1 MSKEFLT
8 KLVGELAEV
17 IKFHELE
24 TVDSKAAELLEL
36 LDHLDEDYQ
45 TGDPSMDTWIE
56 EIRQANMVKTTR

>member
-24 TVDSKAAELLEL
+24 TVDSKAAELLEM
-36 LDHLDEDYQ
+36 LDHLEEDVEV
-45 TGDPSMDTWIE
+45 GESMDEWLE
-56 EIRQANMVKTTR
+56 QIRQANMVNTTR